1 VGDYEFTTRQPQLG
15 SIEYEDFIQIYGW
28 ILSKFLFIATFFFL
42 VADIPGI
49 VPGASKE
56 NQGLGSQFLRHIE
69 RCLAL
74 LLIIDMSVERP
85 WEQYNLLMNELRD
98 YKMDLTRKPITVIGN
113 KMDDHDAKLQLEQTR
128 ERIPYPLLPISTI
141 EKINIDKLLLYL
153 RKQYDDLITDE
164 WRDRIE

>member
-1 VGDYEFTTRQPQLG
+1 MGDYEFTTQQPQLG
-15 SIEYEDFIQIYGW
+15 TIEYDDFVQVHGLIW
-28 ILSKFLFIATFFFL
+28 TTFWFVSIRVIL
-42 VADIPGI
+42 VADVPGI
-49 VPGASKE
+49 VPGAITQ

-85 WEQYNLLMNELRD
+85 WEQYDLLMQELRD
-98 YKMDLTRKPITVIGN
+98 YKTDLTKKPITVLGN
-113 KMDDHDAKLQLEQTR
+113 KMDDQDAKLQLEQTR
-128 ERIPYPLLPISTI
+128 QHIPYPLLPISTT

-153 RKQYDDLITDE
+153 RKQYDELITDQ

>member
-1 VGDYEFTTRQPQLG
+1 
-15 SIEYEDFIQIYGW
+15 
-28 ILSKFLFIATFFFL
+28 

-98 YKMDLTRKPITVIGN
+98 YKMDLTKKPITVIGN
-113 KMDDHDAKLQLEQTR
+113 KMDDHDAKLQLDQTR